1 MSDETTQPSVAP
13 AETEVKESPQ
23 PTLDDVAKK
32 YNVEEEAKN
41 FQPQVQPIAPANA
54 TQPPRA
60 IPDPISDPDGFNKYQ
75 TYQNTILEG
84 TLREITNSVTEIK
97 RQAEQDK
104 LNTEVNKA
112 VERVT
117 EKLKIEPVYTEIL
130 LEKRYRDDKVF
141 KRIWDNRKTN
151 PKALE
156 EALDVVASEAS
167 KVFQVRSDPQLI
179 ENQRAAK
186 ASQKAMSSSQP
197 KSDTDAVMNMSD
209 GEFDRWWAKN
219 RR

>member
-1 MSDETTQPSVAP
+1 M
-13 AETEVKESPQ
+13 
-23 PTLDDVAKK
+23 
-32 YNVEEEAKN
+32 
-41 FQPQVQPIAPANA
+41 
-54 TQPPRA
+54 
-60 IPDPISDPDGFNKYQ
+60 
-75 TYQNTILEG
+75 
-84 TLREITNSVTEIK
+84 REITNSVTEIK

-209 GEFDRWWAKN
+209 GEFDRRWAKN